1 VGFTRPAIHLRAL
14 TLYRDT
20 KQSALAQDAKE
31 GTCVCMASTGRR
43 IGGGAGTGGE
53 RVGGPGRKDLK
64 TFVEAAI
71 KNDYMSAF
79 GASGDH
85 KDRVILEFY
94 EIRKQQKQIFRD
106 GFTSEITLENY
117 TKEKQRDNKESEFF
131 HGYDEEFKKRTK
143 AVSDRVKSGMTK
155 NAAKVDDMH
164 MDMQIQMNSQRSGQN
179 Q

>member
-1 VGFTRPAIHLRAL
+1 
-14 TLYRDT
+14 
-20 KQSALAQDAKE
+20 
-31 GTCVCMASTGRR
+31 MANTGRR
-43 IGGGAGTGGE
+43 TGGGAGTGGE

-64 TFVEAAI
+64 TFVDAAI

-85 KDRVILEFY
+85 KDRIIQEFY